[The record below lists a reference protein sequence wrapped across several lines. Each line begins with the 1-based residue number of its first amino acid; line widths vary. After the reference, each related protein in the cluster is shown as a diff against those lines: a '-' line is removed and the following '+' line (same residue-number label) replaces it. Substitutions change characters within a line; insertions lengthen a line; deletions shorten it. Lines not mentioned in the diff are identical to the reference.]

1 MKPLLAWLWAAVS
14 AGVLA
19 CSADPVGDPP
29 TDGGHHV
36 TPPAHDASPASCT
49 DAGVGAFLPCDV
61 EPIVAAKCRRCHDE
75 PAALESCLA
84 ASSCL
89 RAPFPLKVWADT
101 RRNLGGGAR
110 VVDFLAKVIESG
122 EMPYRTDSIKPPVET
137 LTAAEKSTLVTWA
150 NACAPGAATA
160 CSP

>member
-1 MKPLLAWLWAAVS
+1 
-14 AGVLA
+14 
-19 CSADPVGDPP
+19 
-29 TDGGHHV
+29 
-36 TPPAHDASPASCT
+36 
-49 DAGVGAFLPCDV
+49 
-61 EPIVAAKCRRCHDE
+61 
-75 PAALESCLA
+75 
-84 ASSCL
+84 L

-150 NACAPGAATA
+150 NACAPGVPTA